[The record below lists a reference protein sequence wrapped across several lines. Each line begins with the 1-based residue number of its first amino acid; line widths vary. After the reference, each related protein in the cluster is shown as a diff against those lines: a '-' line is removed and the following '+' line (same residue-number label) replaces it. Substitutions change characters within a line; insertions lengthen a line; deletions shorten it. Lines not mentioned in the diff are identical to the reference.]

1 MQTTRLN
8 KACCIGYFLYDFV
21 MFRRPYAVILIVSD
35 CLRLSATPISFVTL
49 CNLKWFFFLVHQS
62 WFLVAPLLMLCADP
76 TTETE
81 SKEKL
86 QQLLEK
92 LRTLSQSVRLR
103 GAAGVQ
109 GVFKL

>member
-1 MQTTRLN
+1 MPKSENQLD
-8 KACCIGYFLYDFV
+8 KLVALAI
-21 MFRRPYAVILIVSD
+21 FRRPYAVILIVSD

-49 CNLKWFFFLVHQS
+49 CNLKWFLFLVHQS